1 MSRQDHNGAALVQTL
16 PTSLAPTAD
25 GYPIIAAHYVAAIAA
40 SLALDFCDCLTLK
53 EECGVTGKVT
63 ICDYQSLST
72 PYEIVIARHPLCGCS
87 FNDR

>member
-1 MSRQDHNGAALVQTL
+1 MSRQDHNGAALVPTL
-16 PTSLAPTAD
+16 PTSLAPITD
-25 GYPIIAAHYVAAIAA
+25 SYPIIAAHYVAAIAA
-40 SLALDFCDCLTLK
+40 SLALNFCDCLTRK